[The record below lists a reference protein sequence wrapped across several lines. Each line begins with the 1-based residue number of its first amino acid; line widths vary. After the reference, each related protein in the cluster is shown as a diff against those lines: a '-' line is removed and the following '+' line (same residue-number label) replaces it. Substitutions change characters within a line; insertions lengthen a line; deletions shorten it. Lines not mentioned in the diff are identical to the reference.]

1 MPCRRHLVMRDI
13 KNELNRL
20 YKKERNYLETHKA
33 LEKIKENNKQNN
45 IDINYKIVEYQDNYY
60 IEVVHD

>member
-1 MPCRRHLVMRDI
+1 MRDI

-20 YKKERNYLETHKA
+20 YKKERNYLETHKV

-45 IDINYKIVEYQDNYY
+45 IDINYQIVEYQDNYY